1 MSLFCSVLKT
11 KRHRTFESCLFRT
24 QLTALTKL
32 ITLFVLSFLAVVE
45 QASVPCCVLSGV
57 FTMAVG
63 DSKQLRLVQLFV
75 ITCVLNDKERA
86 RRKMD

>member
-1 MSLFCSVLKT
+1 VSLFSSVVLKT

-32 ITLFVLSFLAVVE
+32 ITLFVLSLLAVQ

-63 DSKQLRLVQLFV
+63 DSKQLRLVQLCV
-75 ITCVLNDKERA
+75 ITCDLY
-86 RRKMD
+86 

>member
-1 MSLFCSVLKT
+1 VSLFSSVVLKT

-32 ITLFVLSFLAVVE
+32 ITLFVLSFLAVE

-63 DSKQLRLVQLFV
+63 DSKQLRLVQLCV
-75 ITCVLNDKERA
+75 ITCVLND
-86 RRKMD
+86 